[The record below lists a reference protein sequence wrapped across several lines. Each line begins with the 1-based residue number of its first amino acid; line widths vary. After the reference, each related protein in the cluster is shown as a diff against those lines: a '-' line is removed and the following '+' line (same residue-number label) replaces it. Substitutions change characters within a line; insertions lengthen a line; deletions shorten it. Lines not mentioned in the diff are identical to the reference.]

1 MVKIVVLKNYDALIQ
16 IKFGLNTC
24 SVQGEEPHSG
34 KNHITKYFF
43 EITIL
48 MTMMM
53 TCIVDVN
60 HTETTFSVV
69 KWDP

>member
-1 MVKIVVLKNYDALIQ
+1 MFRNYDALIQ

-34 KNHITKYFF
+34 KNHFTKYFI

-53 TCIVDVN
+53 TCTVDVN
-60 HTETTFSVV
+60 HTETMFSVV
-69 KWDP
+69 KSDP